1 MAIGLGE
8 IQLSLLKNYA
18 SPICL
23 IELYNDYR
31 QKWTT
36 QRAAA
41 SFLLKSWLLVANH
54 VGEFCNNYDNYDRDR
69 PLIMIIN
76 KTKSDILICNNFN
89 FCFIKAKDL
98 LRVII
103 AQ

>member
-1 MAIGLGE
+1 MITDRIGRPSG
-8 IQLSLLKNYA
+8 LL
-18 SPICL
+18 PV
-23 IELYNDYR
+23 
-31 QKWTT
+31 
-36 QRAAA
+36 
-41 SFLLKSWLLVANH
+41 FLLKSGLLVANH

-69 PLIMIIN
+69 PLIMILN

>member
-8 IQLSLLKNYA
+8 IQLRLLKNYA
-18 SPICL
+18 SPICV
-23 IELYNDYR
+23 IEFYNGYR
-31 QKWTT
+31 QNWTT

-41 SFLLKSWLLVANH
+41 SFLLKSGLLVANH
-54 VGEFCNNYDNYDRDR
+54 VGEFCNNYDRDR

-98 LRVII
+98 PRVII
-103 AQ
+103 VQ

>member
-18 SPICL
+18 SPICV
-23 IELYNDYR
+23 IEFYNGYR
-31 QKWTT
+31 QNWTT

-41 SFLLKSWLLVANH
+41 SFLLKSGLLVANH

-69 PLIMIIN
+69 LLIIITKQN
-76 KTKSDILICNNFN
+76 KI
-89 FCFIKAKDL
+89 
-98 LRVII
+98 
-103 AQ
+103 

>member
-18 SPICL
+18 SPICV
-23 IELYNDYR
+23 IEFYNGYR
-31 QKWTT
+31 QNWTT
-36 QRAAA
+36 QRAATN
-41 SFLLKSWLLVANH
+41 SLLKSGLLVANH
-54 VGEFCNNYDNYDRDR
+54 VGEFFNNYDRDR
-69 PLIMIIN
+69 LLIMIIN
-76 KTKSDILICNNFN
+76 KTKSDTLICNNFN

>member
-1 MAIGLGE
+1 MTIGLGE
-8 IQLSLLKNYA
+8 IQLSLLKNYP

-31 QKWTT
+31 QNWTT
-36 QRAAA
+36 LRAATN
-41 SFLLKSWLLVANH
+41 FLLKSGLLVANH

-69 PLIMIIN
+69 LLIMIIN

>member
-31 QKWTT
+31 QTWTT

-41 SFLLKSWLLVANH
+41 SFLLKSGLLVANH

-69 PLIMIIN
+69 LLIIITKQN
-76 KTKSDILICNNFN
+76 KI
-89 FCFIKAKDL
+89 
-98 LRVII
+98 
-103 AQ
+103 